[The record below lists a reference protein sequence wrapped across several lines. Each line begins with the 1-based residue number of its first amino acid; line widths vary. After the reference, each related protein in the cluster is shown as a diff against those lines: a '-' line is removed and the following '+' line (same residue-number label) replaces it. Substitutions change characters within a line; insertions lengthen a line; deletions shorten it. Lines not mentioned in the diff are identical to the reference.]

1 MQMGQS
7 TTSGGQ
13 IKVQGPKGSVQR
25 LFKGANGTRVGTGSG
40 KSNGLDEGQWHVVK
54 CVHTAT
60 RDVRRTCRV
69 AGGTGACSR
78 AGTARSSPGPQAPS
92 PRTPTLR

>member
-60 RDVRRTCRV
+60 RVIEYARRRE
-69 AGGTGACSR
+69 GGNEE
-78 AGTARSSPGPQAPS
+78 PVNGPYQQLEPVHYHREAA
-92 PRTPTLR
+92 L

>member
-1 MQMGQS
+1 MQMGQW

-40 KSNGLDEGQWHVVK
+40 KSNGLDEGQWHVIK

-60 RDVRRTCRV
+60 QVIGYADGVKV
-69 AGGTGACSR
+69 ATKNRSTGPISN
-78 AGTARSSPGPQAPS
+78 
-92 PRTPTLR
+92 